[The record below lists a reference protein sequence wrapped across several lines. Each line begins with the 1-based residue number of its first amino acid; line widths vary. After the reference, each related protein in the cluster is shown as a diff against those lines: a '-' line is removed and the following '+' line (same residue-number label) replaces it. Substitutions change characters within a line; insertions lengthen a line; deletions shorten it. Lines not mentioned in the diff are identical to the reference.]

1 MVAVPLGLGHAVTDD
16 VIAHSGKI
24 MPSLLTQPPN
34 IVYNATYNTRSVMN
48 QAGDRL

>member
-1 MVAVPLGLGHAVTDD
+1 MAVPLGLGHAVTDD

-34 IVYNATYNTRSVMN
+34 IVYNTRSGMN
-48 QAGDRL
+48 QAGDRH